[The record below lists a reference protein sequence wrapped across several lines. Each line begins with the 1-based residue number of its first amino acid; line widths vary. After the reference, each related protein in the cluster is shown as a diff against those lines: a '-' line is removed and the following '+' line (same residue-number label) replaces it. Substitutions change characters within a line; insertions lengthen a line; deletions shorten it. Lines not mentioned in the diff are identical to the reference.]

1 MKKKI
6 FIVGTIILVLF
17 IVFNSNEIVYKAGQ
31 ISGFL
36 NGFFS

>member
-6 FIVGTIILVLF
+6 FIVGSVILVLLV
-17 IVFNSNEIVYKAGQ
+17 VFNLNEIAYKAGQ